1 MISYEVSQKELTGI
15 INNLAGIEK
24 TLFNPAILEK
34 LAVDIKKR
42 VALRTQSG
50 KDKKSKP
57 FKKYSAGYTKQEG
70 KTLVNLTRTTAGML
84 NSMTQKAMSN
94 EVVKIFFSNKRAR
107 ELADIHINKGAGKG
121 KVIRDFFGVNEKDR
135 EFAFSSY
142 RKATAGELAKRGV
155 S

>member
-57 FKKYSAGYTKQEG
+57 FKKYSAGYAIKEG
-70 KTLVNLTRTTAGML
+70 KDLVNLTQTAGML

>member
-34 LAVDIKKR
+34 LAVDIKQRIK
-42 VALRTQSG
+42 LRTQSG
-50 KDKKSKP
+50 KDKKNKP
-57 FKKYSAGYTKQEG
+57 FKKYSAGYAIKEG
-70 KTLVNLTRTTAGML
+70 KDLVNLTQTAGML